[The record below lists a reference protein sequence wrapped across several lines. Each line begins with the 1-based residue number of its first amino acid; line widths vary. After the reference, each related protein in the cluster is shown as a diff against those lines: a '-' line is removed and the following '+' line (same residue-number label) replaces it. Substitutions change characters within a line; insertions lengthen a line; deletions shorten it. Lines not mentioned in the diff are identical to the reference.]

1 MTDTTQLKPSKSST
15 PTSTRPIRLLIVDDQ
30 ELILTGLAELVSY
43 MPGVVIAARAISGEE
58 TLVLGDDVLR
68 NIDVALIDARMPQMG
83 GPELIARLGYRYPNI
98 KCILLTA
105 FDADD
110 NLVNSLQ
117 AGAVGYLLKDVS
129 TADLDDA
136 IHRAA
141 AGGRVIGASATAHAM
156 RIIAESG
163 KDRHKNTGLQRTS
176 DDAMNP
182 SNGIHPSG
190 NDKYESGETPLTDTE
205 PTSGSGL
212 ATRAADGS
220 LDDRDSSQSP
230 TDAETQALLAELTPR
245 NRQIA
250 MLIAQGRTNSEI
262 ADQLFLSPGTVK
274 NHASRIFAHLNVRNR
289 TELTALLNGTLD

>member
-1 MTDTTQLKPSKSST
+1 MTATAQSQSSKPSA
-15 PTSTRPIRLLIVDDQ
+15 PTSAQPIRLLIVDDQ
-30 ELILTGLAELVSY
+30 ELILTGLTELVSY
-43 MPGVVIAARAISGEE
+43 MPDVMVAARAISGEE

-68 NIDVALIDARMPQMG
+68 DIDVALIDARMPQMG

-105 FDADD
+105 FDEDD

-141 AGGRVIGASATAHAM
+141 VGGRIIGASATAHAI

-163 KDRHKNTGLQRTS
+163 GASHEDTDLQCTS
-176 DDAMNP
+176 NDAMDS
-182 SNGIHPSG
+182 SNGIR
-190 NDKYESGETPLTDTE
+190 NDKYESGETPLASAE
-205 PTSGSGL
+205 STSGSGL
-212 ATRAADGS
+212 VTRTADEF
-220 LDDRDSSQSP
+220 LNDRDSGKSS
-230 TDAETQALLAELTPR
+230 TDAETRTLLAELTPR

-250 MLIAQGRTNSEI
+250 LLIAQGRTNSEI